1 MTGIAIV
8 ITHTYTYLET
18 LTQASHYC
26 DPRAMQASHYCDP
39 RAMSQYVNLVLI
51 FGYQATNTRFFYA
64 LWFPSNMKI
73 NTHVTNCYIKFII
86 L

>member
-18 LTQASHYC
+18 LT
-26 DPRAMQASHYCDP
+26 QASHYCDP